1 VPATV
6 GLPWPE
12 PSGVTTRAA
21 ADKAATSSATPVVTA
36 EDKASLPTDCVRG
49 LTAATRS
56 RHVPEVAPY
65 LQQRPQPERAV
76 SYGLFSVAQARE
88 AGFLAR

>member
-1 VPATV
+1 
-6 GLPWPE
+6 
-12 PSGVTTRAA
+12 
-21 ADKAATSSATPVVTA
+21 
-36 EDKASLPTDCVRG
+36 
-49 LTAATRS
+49 
-56 RHVPEVAPY
+56 VAPY